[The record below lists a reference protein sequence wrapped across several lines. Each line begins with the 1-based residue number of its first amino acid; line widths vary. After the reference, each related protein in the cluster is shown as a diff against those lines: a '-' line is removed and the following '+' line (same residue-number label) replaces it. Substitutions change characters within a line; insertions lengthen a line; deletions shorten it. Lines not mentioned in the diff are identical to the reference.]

1 MEKLLLLKEFI
12 GYLAEDEL
20 LFFLGGNSREKKLQQ
35 ELRRLAWLIE
45 DADCDQ
51 IKTQINIRKQG

>member
-12 GYLAEDEL
+12 SYIAEDDL
-20 LFFLGGNSREKKLQQ
+20 LFFLGGNTREKKLQQ

-45 DADCDQ
+45 DADCEQ
-51 IKTQINIRKQG
+51 IKNEINIRKQG